1 MNLVKKIITFCLL
14 SVVYTQ
20 SLWAIGP
27 FPGTLKKKQSINKI
41 NPAVVYVNQDSRADS
56 PDGSSWAQAFS
67 SLSTALQ
74 SNLIDKKE
82 IWVARGTYYPS
93 DISKR
98 EDSFCLVSG
107 ISIYGG
113 FIGNEFLRSQR
124 NWTKNVTVLSG
135 EIGDPQL
142 LSDNS
147 YHVVTGADDTLIDG
161 FIIRDGYAV
170 PDEKETV
177 SSDILAGVQE
187 KKTHMKNPDTV
198 TSANVY
204 SGGGLLNLYAGAYVR
219 NCSFQGNYAV
229 KGGAVCNLATQYRD
243 HNDMTNEIGSKTPV
257 FESCIFEDNHAI
269 THGGAVYNAF
279 FTRTT
284 FITCAFTDNTS
295 GSRGGAVYA
304 DKGSPVH
311 FMNILFSHNEAER
324 GAALAADG
332 SSNIRLIYATFAC
345 NMAYDTGAAIY
356 LGSCLNKQTD
366 GSPFIGN
373 EAHLYKSL
381 IISNVS
387 ITSPSS
393 ISSQH
398 DSTVTF
404 DEQSI
409 VETVDGTMN
418 ASQFLVE
425 KSFASK
431 SAEAGFHPA
440 RKIDVDCWTDIFD
453 GDENRMYLSYD
464 YDTSSAS
471 GNPGTI
477 YVNDDASAGGDG
489 TSWATAFCDLNLA
502 LEQAAAGSRI
512 WVAKGVYTPTDG
524 PERFATFVMKKGV
537 DIYGGFNGNET
548 TLNERDWET
557 NKTVLSGDIGRVGDD
572 SDNSYHVVF
581 GASDS
586 LLDGFI
592 VQAGRADGEFYHRRG
607 GGLLCDGKA
616 SPRIANCIFEKNQA
630 EEGGAIA
637 GTGSASP
644 VLENCT
650 ITENTARL
658 GGGILFRTRPG
669 NPGPGAKL
677 TDVKLTGNT
686 SQGKGGA
693 VYIDS
698 GAQPCFTRCTLSG
711 NRSLGNGGSVYVD
724 NSTTGQIYAT
734 PHFNACFL
742 TDNTTGLRGGAFAVF
757 NGTVS
762 LKDTVVTHNTAVS
775 GGGGIALDYRG
786 ALFDEKNTSV
796 IEDNI
801 STSGKPD
808 IDNATS
814 NFVYEPN
821 LYSGR

>member
-1 MNLVKKIITFCLL
+1 MNSVKKIIAALCLM
-14 SVVYTQ
+14 SVLCPQ
-20 SLWAIGP
+20 SLWASGP
-27 FPGTLKKKQSINKI
+27 FPDTVKKKQSIKKI
-41 NPAVVYVNQDSRADS
+41 NPAVVYVNQDSRADT
-56 PDGSSWAQAFS
+56 PDGSSWAQAFP

-74 SNLIDKKE
+74 SNLTGKKE

-93 DISKR
+93 DTSER
-98 EDSFCLVSG
+98 EDSFCLISG

-124 NWTKNVTVLSG
+124 NWIKNLTVLSG
-135 EIGDPQL
+135 EIGDPQR

-147 YHVVTGADDTLIDG
+147 YHVVIGADDAILDG
-161 FIIRDGYAV
+161 FFIKDGYAL
-170 PDEKETV
+170 PDDVLKKK
-177 SSDILAGVQE
+177 AGIE
-187 KKTHMKNPDTV
+187 DPDTA
-198 TSANVY
+198 TSAISY
-204 SGGGLLNLYAGAYVR
+204 CGGGLINLYAGTRVR

-229 KGGAVCNLATQYRD
+229 RGGAVCNLATRD
-243 HNDMTNEIGSKTPV
+243 GDDKDMSKAMDNKAPV
-257 FESCIFEDNHAI
+257 FENCIFEDNHAV
-269 THGGAVYNAF
+269 TQGGAVYNAF
-279 FTRTT
+279 FTRTR
-284 FITCAFTDNTS
+284 FVTCVFTDNAS
-295 GSRGGAVYA
+295 GSKGGAVYA
-304 DKGSPVH
+304 DEGSSVH
-311 FMNILFSHNEAER
+311 LMNVLFSHNEAER
-324 GAALAADG
+324 GAALSADG
-332 SSNIRLIYATFAC
+332 SSTLRLIYATFAC

-356 LGSCLNKQTD
+356 LGSCLNEQTD

-381 IISNVS
+381 VISNVS
-387 ITSPSS
+387 ISAASS

-404 DEQSI
+404 DEQSV

-418 ASQFLVE
+418 TAQFLVE

-431 SAEAGFHPA
+431 SAEAGFHPG
-440 RKIDVDCWTDIFD
+440 RKVDVDCWTDIFD
-453 GDENRMYLSYD
+453 GDENRMYLNYA
-464 YDTSSAS
+464 YDTSSTT
-471 GNPGTI
+471 GNPGII
-477 YVNDDASAGGDG
+477 YVNDDATAGGDG

-524 PERFATFVMKKGV
+524 PERFAAFVMKKGV
-537 DIYGGFNGNET
+537 DLYGGFNGNET
-548 TLNERDWET
+548 TLKERDWES
-557 NKTVLSGDIGRVGDD
+557 NKTVLSGDIGRVGDN

-586 LLDGFI
+586 LLDGFVI
-592 VQAGRADGEFYHRRG
+592 QAGRADGEFYHRRG

-616 SPRIANCIFEKNQA
+616 GPRIANCIFEKNQA

-637 GTGSASP
+637 STGSAAP
-644 VLENCT
+644 VLGNCT

-658 GGGILFRTRPG
+658 GGGILFRTKPG
-669 NPGPGAKL
+669 NSGLGAKL
-677 TDVKLTGNT
+677 TDVTFIGNT

-698 GAQPCFTRCTLSG
+698 NAQPCFTRCTLSG

-724 NSTTGQIYAT
+724 NSTTDRVCAT

-757 NGTVS
+757 DGTVS
-762 LKDTVVTHNTAVS
+762 LKDTVVTHNTAIS
-775 GGGGIALDYRG
+775 GGGGIALNYKG

-796 IEDNI
+796 IQDNV
-801 STSGKPD
+801 STSGRPD

-814 NFVYEPN
+814 DFIYEPN
-821 LYSGR
+821 FYSGR